1 MDFKA
6 NARFKKDYDELFRE
20 DPEQANMLLLLCELA
35 DKNGQVYVEDDIDQ
49 LTGLFNARFNSPEE
63 YSL

>member
-1 MDFKA
+1 MGFKA

-35 DKNGQVYVEDDIDQ
+35 DKNGQVFVEDGFDQ
-49 LTGLFNARFNSPEE
+49 LTDLFNARFNSPEE